1 MTAASALRSVPLFAQ
16 LRDSDLGFLTGL
28 LRPRDFAKNR
38 VILFAHD
45 SSDAFYVILSGQVKV
60 MMIAEDGRE
69 VVLSLVGQGD
79 FFGETALLDDEPFA
93 ASVIAVEDSSLLV
106 LHRDDFRRCIK
117 DTCRRWRSDC
127 SGPYAAG
134 YGADHKIGGLMLLD
148 VTGRIAHLLLDL
160 AARADGDQLLEVPT
174 HQVIA
179 QMVGSSRE
187 TVSRTITLLASRGWI
202 ETSPDGIRIMNRKEL
217 ESAAGLPHC
226 ADALRLRRLRK
237 SAGPKRQHKR
247 VEHAVRPRSAHLRHL
262 GQRYFVLECRPV
274 CACGRECIVD
284 IDDSND
290 LRRERNLIAAQPVG
304 ISGAIVLLMVP
315 ADDRLDVPRKFDIR
329 EKFDAPDWVHLDHFE
344 LVRGESAG
352 FVQDFVRNLYLAD
365 VVKVRAKAN
374 RFLFLFIKAER
385 LRNGDCVLGNT
396 LTVTVRVAVRRF
408 D

>member
-1 MTAASALRSVPLFAQ
+1 MVEMTAASALRSVPLFAQ

-45 SSDAFYVILSGQVKV
+45 ASDAFYVVLSGQVKV

-117 DTCRRWRSDC
+117 EMPEMAFGLLRALC
-127 SGPYAAG
+127 SRLRE
-134 YGADHKIGGLMLLD
+134 ADHKIGGLMLLD
-148 VTGRIAHLLLDL
+148 VTGRIAHLLLDI
-160 AARADGDQLLEVPT
+160 AARVDGDQFLEVPT

-217 ESAAGLPHC
+217 ESAAGHL
-226 ADALRLRRLRK
+226 LRRRLKTPPFAKER
-237 SAGPKRQHKR
+237 
-247 VEHAVRPRSAHLRHL
+247 RSQA
-262 GQRYFVLECRPV
+262 
-274 CACGRECIVD
+274 
-284 IDDSND
+284 
-290 LRRERNLIAAQPVG
+290 
-304 ISGAIVLLMVP
+304 P
-315 ADDRLDVPRKFDIR
+315 A
-329 EKFDAPDWVHLDHFE
+329 
-344 LVRGESAG
+344 
-352 FVQDFVRNLYLAD
+352 
-365 VVKVRAKAN
+365 
-374 RFLFLFIKAER
+374 
-385 LRNGDCVLGNT
+385 
-396 LTVTVRVAVRRF
+396 
-408 D
+408 

>member
-1 MTAASALRSVPLFAQ
+1 LVEMTAASALRSVPLFAQ

-45 SSDAFYVILSGQVKV
+45 ASDAFYVVLSGQVKV

-117 DTCRRWRSDC
+117 EMPEMAFGLLRALC
-127 SGPYAAG
+127 SRLRE
-134 YGADHKIGGLMLLD
+134 ADHKIGGLMLLD
-148 VTGRIAHLLLDL
+148 VTGRIAHLLLDI
-160 AARADGDQLLEVPT
+160 AARVDGDQFLEVPT

-217 ESAAGLPHC
+217 ESAAGHL
-226 ADALRLRRLRK
+226 LRRRLKTPPFAKER
-237 SAGPKRQHKR
+237 
-247 VEHAVRPRSAHLRHL
+247 RSQA
-262 GQRYFVLECRPV
+262 
-274 CACGRECIVD
+274 
-284 IDDSND
+284 
-290 LRRERNLIAAQPVG
+290 
-304 ISGAIVLLMVP
+304 P
-315 ADDRLDVPRKFDIR
+315 A
-329 EKFDAPDWVHLDHFE
+329 
-344 LVRGESAG
+344 
-352 FVQDFVRNLYLAD
+352 
-365 VVKVRAKAN
+365 
-374 RFLFLFIKAER
+374 
-385 LRNGDCVLGNT
+385 
-396 LTVTVRVAVRRF
+396 
-408 D
+408 